1 MIGLNWIEIGWCE
14 NYILFDSELIPNLC
28 LVVGAER
35 RLGLDDPGEVKD
47 GRRGLEREKN
57 RNGAV
62 NAGTRFESWLWLSVT
77 SEF

>member
-14 NYILFDSELIPNLC
+14 SYILFDNELIPSLC

-35 RLGLDDPGEVKD
+35 RLGLDDLGEVKD
-47 GRRGLEREKN
+47 GRRGLEREKS
-57 RNGAV
+57 RKGAV
-62 NAGTRFESWLWLSVT
+62 NEGTRFESGLWLSVT